1 MKTSVILITMKV
13 IIWVVFIG
21 LCIKAGTVIFS
32 GIISLVV
39 NPAASNIPY
48 FGLNL
53 TGLQE
58 LSSVHYVILW
68 GIITAIMVLKAGIF
82 YKLIKLFS
90 NLDINQP
97 FNQNA
102 SDIITSIS
110 YLTVTIGVLSAIGSG
125 YGQYLSE
132 LFVTVNYGWG
142 TAEYLFMAGVIFVIA
157 QVFKR
162 GIELQSDNE
171 LTI

>member
-32 GIISLVV
+32 GIINLMV
-39 NPAASNIPY
+39 NPSASQIPY

-53 TGLQE
+53 SGLLE
-58 LSSVHYVILW
+58 LSSVHYILLW
-68 GIITAIMVLKAGIF
+68 GIISTIMVLKADIF
-82 YKLIKLFS
+82 YKLIQLFS
-90 NLDINQP
+90 NLDLNQP
-97 FNQNA
+97 FNQKA
-102 SDIITSIS
+102 SDIINKIS

-142 TAEYLFMAGVIFVIA
+142 ASEYLFMAGVIFVIA

>member
-39 NPAASNIPY
+39 NPTASEIPY
-48 FGLNL
+48 FGLSL
-53 TGLQE
+53 SGLLK

-68 GIITAIMVLKAGIF
+68 GIISAIMILKADIF
-82 YKLIKLFS
+82 YKLIQLFS
-90 NLDINQP
+90 NLDLNQP
-97 FNQNA
+97 FNQKA
-102 SDIITSIS
+102 SDIITKIS
-110 YLTVTIGVLSAIGSG
+110 YLTVAIGVLSAIGSG

-132 LFVTVNYGWG
+132 FHITVNYGWG
-142 TAEYLFMAGVIFVIA
+142 TTEYLFMAGVIFVIA

-162 GIELQSDNE
+162 GIEFQSDNE